1 MSYQPLYISAYQTG
15 LVQSRQNF
23 LLPNDAY
30 PTLENAF
37 VFRERI
43 QRKSGCRLL
52 GRLRRVLE
60 DQSLGDTIV
69 TDVEFNLF
77 TQINLTGAIN
87 NITQAL
93 PGSVTT
99 TTNHLLQ
106 TGQTVTL
113 SGVGGM
119 TEVNGNT
126 YTIIVTGVNT
136 FTIGIDTS
144 AFAAG
149 VGGTWTVN
157 DLSLEINKQIE
168 PGSVVITM
176 PGPIIFTDQG
186 NGTLTSTTP
195 LNSGVINY
203 NTGNATLTTTSG
215 AGTSIV
221 SFNYYPNLPAMGIR
235 QRELDDTNS
244 EQMVVFD
251 QTYAYIYTTAFE
263 EFIPGTTWSGN
274 DSNFFWSTNYW
285 VGDNNRK
292 IFWVTNFSGVLGDPI
307 RYTNGVQWVDF
318 NPIINASSDR
328 LQQCLCMLP
337 FRGRMVVFNTF
348 EGQTL
353 ATSVQYRQ
361 RIRWAA
367 IGNPF
372 TEVAAGVVTTVSADA
387 WKDDIRGKGGFL
399 DIPTAEDI
407 VSVGFVRDNLVVFC
421 ESSTWQ
427 LRYTGRA
434 IAPFQ
439 IEKVNT
445 ELGAEST
452 FSAVQFDTSLVGVG
466 DKGIIECD
474 SYKADRIDIK
484 IPDQVFNFNN
494 DNNGNKRVH
503 GIRDYQQRV
512 AYWTYPTADS
522 NVTYPNRR
530 LLYNYENDSWAT
542 FIDSYTCLGFNQP
555 QQGKRWI
562 DFPTTDDQNTWEN
575 ANFPWQSM
583 PSKLPAIV
591 GGNQQ
596 GFVEYL
602 GQQGEETQV
611 GNDASL
617 YILDI
622 TGRGPNLA
630 TRINSPNHNLEDNQI
645 IEIENIPA
653 GTPFASSLNN
663 GIFRVDVID
672 LNNFDLYTYT
682 LSTKSF
688 SEPQLDDPA
697 TYVGGGRISIRDNI
711 NIVSKK
717 FNFIDQGQN
726 IMLGYMDILM
736 NNTTDGAISMNVYMD
751 YNDTQPI
758 NTYPQN
764 VIQGTSDP
772 DTFFNTVIPTFA
784 EVPLNSTKNWQRIYC
799 SCRGGFLTLQFTFSE
814 TQMAGQEQEND
825 VQIDS
830 QILWIRPAGT
840 QLTRGV

>member
-52 GRLRRVLE
+52 GRLRRVIE
-60 DQSLGDTIV
+60 DQADASFVLDGGGAYSGNLKSILSLETNSELEVSSVSVSDGVGTWSDNGDGT
-69 TDVEFNLF
+69 
-77 TQINLTGAIN
+77 LTGTGGRTGTIN
-87 NITQAL
+87 YSTMAL
-93 PGSVTT
+93 
-99 TTNHLLQ
+99 
-106 TGQTVTL
+106 TL
-113 SGVGGM
+113 SG
-119 TEVNGNT
+119 
-126 YTIIVTGVNT
+126 
-136 FTIGIDTS
+136 
-144 AFAAG
+144 
-149 VGGTWTVN
+149 
-157 DLSLEINKQIE
+157 
-168 PGSVVITM
+168 
-176 PGPIIFTDQG
+176 
-186 NGTLTSTTP
+186 
-195 LNSGVINY
+195 
-203 NTGNATLTTTSG
+203 G
-215 AGTSIV
+215 AGGANFTV

-235 QRELDDTNS
+235 QRELDDINS
-244 EQMVVFD
+244 EQMIVFD
-251 QTYAYIYTTAFE
+251 QTYAYKYTSAFE

-274 DSNFFWSTNYW
+274 DSDFFWSTNYW

-318 NPIINASSDR
+318 NPIIDSETPTPNR

-372 TEVAAGVVTTVSADA
+372 TEVAAGVVTTISADA

-407 VSVGFVRDNLVVFC
+407 VSVGFVRDNLVIFC

-494 DNNGNKRVH
+494 DNNGTKRVH

-583 PSKLPAIV
+583 PSKFPAIV

-697 TYVGGGRISIRDNI
+697 TYVGGGRISVRDNI